1 MSTIPPLPAP
11 ADNQPAEARRVMA
24 ERFIKQ
30 ARAEIGMGNRLQAG
44 EKAWGAVTQY
54 LKIIGEERGWQHTSN
69 RQLESIGRHIRA
81 EYPEHDSQL
90 LGDAL
95 SDAYHKGHRNFY
107 ENWSEPGEV
116 EDVVEGVEAVLPV
129 LDTIAG
135 LPPRPFRIDSNSEL
149 RRLRLVTGDNNLQR
163 GDESPVGFSRRH
175 GLPDNPSVV

>member
-1 MSTIPPLPAP
+1 MSAIPPLPAP
-11 ADNQPAEARRVMA
+11 SDNQPPAARRVMA

-30 ARAEIGMGNRLQAG
+30 ARAEMQQGNRLQAG
-44 EKAWGAVTQY
+44 EKAWGAAAQY
-54 LKIIGEERGWQHTSN
+54 LKIIAAERGWQHISN

-116 EDVVEGVEAVLPV
+116 EDVLEGAEAILPI
-129 LDTIAG
+129 LDTIAA
-135 LPPRPFRIDSNSEL
+135 LPPRPFKINSNSEL

-163 GDESPVGFSRRH
+163 GDHSPIGFSHRH
-175 GLPDNPSVV
+175 QPPYNPN